1 MNDNRRYP
9 GSDFTAEYPY
19 NQSTITRSGHEFH
32 VNDTPGSESL
42 RIGHR
47 KGTFAEINSAGKLT
61 VNVVGKASYYLQD
74 SLTETVDGHRDMKI
88 SGSLNV
94 NADNS
99 INMQTAGDWTEGCG
113 GSRISGVAGSYHLT
127 TAFDKSE
134 SIGWDRTTKV
144 QMNDLESVGLAKV
157 TTSTKRSDVVAT
169 VHTMSSGVSTEI
181 MTGGILRLAG
191 AQIILDADSI
201 LIMTRTGPITL
212 NSALG
217 IAAAAGADVSVT
229 SGAATTLVSGAAT
242 TVTAAGLATI
252 GAAQVDINGAPVRIN
267 GIVQTGN

>member
-1 MNDNRRYP
+1 MNDNLRYP

-19 NQSTITRSGHEFH
+19 NQATISRSGHEFH
-32 VNDTPGSESL
+32 VNDTPGAESL
-42 RIGHR
+42 RLGHR
-47 KGTFAEINSAGKLT
+47 KGTFAEINPDGKLT

-99 INMQTAGDWTEGCG
+99 INMQTAGNWDEGTG
-113 GSRISGVAGSYHLT
+113 GNKVVGVAGSYSLT

-134 SIGWDRTTKV
+134 AIGWDRTTKV
-144 QMNDLESVGLAKV
+144 TMNDLESVGLAKV
-157 TTSTKRSDVVAT
+157 STSTKRSDVVAT

-181 MTGGILRLAG
+181 MSGGILRLAA
-191 AQIILDADSI
+191 AQIILDADSV

-212 NSALG
+212 TSALAIAATAGAG
-217 IAAAAGADVSVT
+217 ISVAAAGAVGIN
-229 SGAATTLVSGAAT
+229 SGAATTLTSAGVT
-242 TVTAAGLATI
+242 TIAGS
-252 GAAQVDINGAPVRIN
+252 VVNINP
-267 GIVQTGN
+267 